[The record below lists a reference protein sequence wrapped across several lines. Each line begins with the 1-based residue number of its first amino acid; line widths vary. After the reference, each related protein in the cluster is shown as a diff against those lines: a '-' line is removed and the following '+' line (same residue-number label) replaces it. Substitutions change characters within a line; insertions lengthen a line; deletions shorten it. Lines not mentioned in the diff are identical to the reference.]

1 MSSIRNWFS
10 SVDCKPGFLS
20 NVIDELR
27 VKVEIGQVCRDVS
40 IVIDGMSIRKQT
52 QWDRKEQRYTGFV
65 DYGNAAGECSEEM
78 ASESLVFMVVGLTGA
93 SWKSVIRYFLCN
105 KIRSEVLA
113 QLVQTALNILAD
125 IGFSI
130 VSVILDGTIVNQEA
144 ASCLGCKVGSS
155 FESIVSSFPHPTRSY
170 LVYMIFDV
178 CDMLKLLR
186 NTL

>member
-40 IVIDGMSIRKQT
+40 IVSDGMSIRKQT

-65 DYGNAAGECSEEM
+65 DDGNAAGECNEEM

-93 SWKSVIRYFLCN
+93 SWKSVIGCFLCN
-105 KIRSEVLA
+105 
-113 QLVQTALNILAD
+113 NI
-125 IGFSI
+125 
-130 VSVILDGTIVNQEA
+130 
-144 ASCLGCKVGSS
+144 
-155 FESIVSSFPHPTRSY
+155 
-170 LVYMIFDV
+170 
-178 CDMLKLLR
+178 
-186 NTL
+186 